1 MLLEN
6 NTEKVIDLIDKF
18 DELNDKDK
26 IRLAIYIM
34 ENKDF
39 NTTFNIRDIIILLK
53 EVMDILDDSYLKTI
67 VNFSKYEK
75 LLLLSSKYLELSE
88 KEKKC
93 FTVEMLFSI
102 YENDFNNKMINVEIN
117 RNLLIYDY
125 CYSVIN

>member
-6 NTEKVIDLIDKF
+6 NTKKVIDLIDKF
-18 DELNDKDK
+18 DKLNDKDK

-34 ENKDF
+34 ENKSF
-39 NTTFNIRDIIILLK
+39 NTTFNVRDIIILLK

-75 LLLLSSKYLELSE
+75 LLLLSSKYFELSE
-88 KEKKC
+88 NEKKC
-93 FTVEMLFSI
+93 FTVEMLFNI
-102 YENDFNNKMINVEIN
+102 YENDFNNKIINAEIN
-117 RNLLIYDY
+117 NNLLIYDY

>member
-34 ENKDF
+34 ENKSF
-39 NTTFNIRDIIILLK
+39 NTTFNVRDIIILLK

-88 KEKKC
+88 KEKKY
-93 FTVEMLFSI
+93 FTVEMLFNI